1 MPVARDLQRCHI
13 NRLMAAKIIM
23 MKMLQELEGYAEVT
37 NRCPQTRHA
46 DSFVM
51 QLRSDLV
58 ATPLPAIRR
67 NIDIDEQGLADAPHP
82 VRITHLHAVSRR
94 LARL

>member
-1 MPVARDLQRCHI
+1 ML
-13 NRLMAAKIIM
+13 
-23 MKMLQELEGYAEVT
+23 KMLQEMEGYAEVT

-51 QLRSDLV
+51 QLRSELA
-58 ATPLPAIRR
+58 ATLLPSIRR
-67 NIDIDEQGLADAPHP
+67 NIDIDELDLADAPHP
-82 VRITHLHAVSRR
+82 VRITHLQAVSRR

>member
-1 MPVARDLQRCHI
+1 ML
-13 NRLMAAKIIM
+13 
-23 MKMLQELEGYAEVT
+23 KMLQEMEGYAEVT

-51 QLRSDLV
+51 QLRSELA
-58 ATPLPAIRR
+58 ATLLPAIRR
-67 NIDIDEQGLADAPHP
+67 NIDIDELDLADAPHP
-82 VRITHLHAVSRR
+82 VRITHLQAVSRR